1 MRKIIFFMIVIVSIP
16 FFCCGCGSAKHLHH
30 TSFDSVKV
38 YNYNSECDFNVD
50 FQK

>member
-1 MRKIIFFMIVIVSIP
+1 MRKIVYIMILIVSIS
-16 FFCCGCGSAKHLHH
+16 FVSCGSAKHLHH